1 MRFNARINPMQKAST
16 LLPKILRR
24 HGLKGEADASLIIH
38 KANEWMLSHGAPED
52 AKATKLKDS
61 TLFIEVENSTS
72 AQECLG
78 ISDDLLH
85 WLQKMY
91 DGSLIQK
98 LRILRKQES
107 MVG

>member
-1 MRFNARINPMQKAST
+1 MQKAST
-16 LLPKILRR
+16 LLPKVLRR

-52 AKATKLKDS
+52 AKATKLKDGA
-61 TLFIEVENSTS
+61 LFIEVEHSTS

-78 ISDDLLH
+78 LSDDLLH

-98 LRILRKQES
+98 LRIIRRRES

>member
-1 MRFNARINPMQKAST
+1 MQKAAT
-16 LLPKILRR
+16 LLPKVLRR
-24 HGLKGEADASLIIH
+24 HGLKGEADASLVIH
-38 KANEWMLSHGAPED
+38 KANEWMEENGAPED

-61 TLFIEVENSTS
+61 TLFIEVAHSTS
-72 AQECLG
+72 AQECLA

-91 DGSLIQK
+91 YGSLIQK

-107 MVG
+107 QSSICKNCG